1 MKKKEPG
8 NVSLQHGRSQRNPL
22 RVILSGLELYI
33 LIFWFAISYLV
44 PYVHLGR
51 FSIKFSQSI
60 QYTINMP
67 ITTISGCSTMG
78 QQFCSEPIYKLGFC
92 IQKKLCVHAT
102 RDGKKNIMDNGQTR
116 IEIMM
121 FETNMQ

>member
-1 MKKKEPG
+1 
-8 NVSLQHGRSQRNPL
+8 
-22 RVILSGLELYI
+22 
-33 LIFWFAISYLV
+33 
-44 PYVHLGR
+44 
-51 FSIKFSQSI
+51 
-60 QYTINMP
+60 
-67 ITTISGCSTMG
+67 MG